1 MGDREG
7 LLDREGVL
15 EVRGLPLRVP
25 NRELDTKEDTVGGSA
40 VPVPPPPSLAVPTA
54 LAAGEEL

>member
-7 LLDREGVL
+7 LLDTDGVL
-15 EVRGLPLRVP
+15 EIRGLPLRVP
-25 NRELDTKEDTVGGSA
+25 KRELDTKGDTVGGSA

-54 LAAGEEL
+54 LAAGERL